1 MLQCC
6 EFRELSL
13 GPVKLCIF
21 LPVGGCPA
29 PEEEDES
36 KCLMLSGLVENTT
49 STQFG
54 AVVGIYCGPEKAES
68 CTACVWEMGLRKFL
82 GFCRRFM

>member
-13 GPVKLCIF
+13 GPVKLHF
-21 LPVGGCPA
+21 PA
-29 PEEEDES
+29 CWWMPTPEEEDES

-54 AVVGIYCGPEKAES
+54 AAVGIYCGPEKAES
-68 CTACVWEMGLRKFL
+68 CTACVWEMGLRKFF
-82 GFCRRFM
+82 GFCRRFI